1 MAKGTGDEAMVPA
14 AADFGEVG
22 NGKEVGF
29 EEAIFGAWGSEGG
42 AEGESGAEGDDAG
55 IPAIGE
61 GMEDGGVVEA
71 AVGFFGIGEEIRDE
85 EEPHYLGE

>member
-42 AEGESGAEGDDAG
+42 AEGEVAG
-55 IPAIGE
+55 HVHHQSSTYDWCCGLLTRLCQQ
-61 GMEDGGVVEA
+61 GYD
-71 AVGFFGIGEEIRDE
+71 
-85 EEPHYLGE
+85 